1 MEVENLMADHQN
13 SSQTFRSKF
22 LRFISSIGP
31 GIFIIGYII
40 GTGSVTT
47 MASAGAKYGM
57 SMTWA
62 LGLSCFFTYIMI
74 VSTSR
79 STIVSGH
86 TLIYS
91 FKHKFGAPITI
102 FLIFG
107 LMMTVIPSIMGLV
120 GIATDVIREW
130 TKPLTPNG
138 NGVHPVISAVIF
150 SAVLYYLF
158 WKGSHGFFLRAMAVI
173 VALMGCSFILTM
185 FMVIPAPS
193 ELIKGIVP
201 QIPDE
206 GNAHLILAGM
216 VGTTMASV
224 CIVTRSYLV
233 AEKGWD
239 LSNLKDEN
247 RAAIISLTITFLV
260 SVAIMACAAGTLHPR
275 GISVVNAIDMVRTLE
290 PLAGRFATSIF
301 VIGIIAAALSS
312 TFPNY
317 VLGPWLICDY
327 FNVPRKM
334 NRTSIR
340 IAVFLI
346 ALTGFVVPVFGGRP
360 VIIMIASQAV
370 SPVVMPLLIV
380 LLYVHLNDKEYA
392 VNYKNPRL
400 LNIGLFITFIFSLVM
415 SYSAVIGLLDFL
427 KKF

>member
-1 MEVENLMADHQN
+1 MVNLRN
-13 SSQTFRSKF
+13 SSQNIKSKF
-22 LRFISSIGP
+22 LRILSSIGP

-79 STIVSGH
+79 STIVSGQ

-91 FKHKFGAPITI
+91 FKQKFGAPITI

-107 LMMTVIPSIMGLV
+107 LMLTIIPSTMGLV
-120 GIATDVIREW
+120 GIATDVFREW
-130 TKPLTPNG
+130 TKLLVPNS
-138 NGVHPVISAVIF
+138 NGVHPVVSATIF

-158 WKGSHGFFLRAMAVI
+158 WNGTHGFFLKAMACI
-173 VALMGCSFILTM
+173 VALMGCSFILAM
-185 FMVIPAPS
+185 FMVIPGPS
-193 ELIKGIVP
+193 ELIKGLVP
-201 QIPDE
+201 RIPSE

-216 VGTTMASV
+216 VGTTMATV
-224 CIVTRSYLV
+224 CIVSRSYLV
-233 AEKGWD
+233 SEKGWD
-239 LSNLKDEN
+239 LSHLKDEN
-247 RAAIISLTITFLV
+247 RDAVISLSLTFLV
-260 SVAIMACAAGTLHPR
+260 SVAIMACAAGTLYPR
-275 GISVVNAIDMVRTLE
+275 GISVENAIDIVRTLE

-301 VIGIIAAALSS
+301 VTGIIAAALSS

-317 VLGPWLICDY
+317 LLGPWLICDY
-327 FNVPRKM
+327 LNVPRKM
-334 NRTSIR
+334 DRTSIR
-340 IAVFLI
+340 IAVSLF

-360 VIIMIASQAV
+360 VIIMIASQAI

-380 LLYVHLNDKEYA
+380 LLFLHLNDKKY
-392 VNYKNPRL
+392 NTIYKNPRI
-400 LNIGLFITFIFSLVM
+400 LNIGLVVTFIFSLVM

-427 KKF
+427 KNF

>member
-1 MEVENLMADHQN
+1 MVHHQN
-13 SSQTFRSKF
+13 SYRTFRSKL
-22 LRFISSIGP
+22 LRFVSSIGP

-74 VSTSR
+74 VSVSR
-79 STIVSGH
+79 STIVSGQ

-91 FKHKFGAPITI
+91 FKQKFGAPITI

-130 TKPLTPNG
+130 TKLLTPNG

-158 WKGSHGFFLRAMAVI
+158 WNGTHGFFLKAMAVI
-173 VALMGCSFILTM
+173 VGLMGCSFILTM
-185 FMVIPAPS
+185 LMVIPTPS
-193 ELIKGIVP
+193 EIIKGIIP
-201 QIPDE
+201 QIPNE
-206 GNAHLILAGM
+206 ENAHLILAGM

-224 CIVTRSYLV
+224 CIVARSYLV

-239 LSNLKDEN
+239 LSDFKNEN
-247 RAAIISLTITFLV
+247 RDAIISLALTFLV
-260 SVAIMACAAGTLHPR
+260 SVAIMACAAGTLYPR
-275 GISVVNAIDMVRTLE
+275 GISIENAIDMVRTLE

-301 VIGIIAAALSS
+301 VTGIVAAALSS

-317 VLGPWLICDY
+317 LIGPWLICDY
-327 FNVPRKM
+327 LNIPRKM
-334 NRTSIR
+334 DCTSIR
-340 IAVFLI
+340 IAVFLF

-370 SPVVMPLLIV
+370 SPVIMPLLIM
-380 LLYVHLNDKEYA
+380 LLFVQLNDKEYA
-392 VNYKNPRL
+392 AHYKNPMI
-400 LNIGLFITFIFSLVM
+400 LNTGLIITFIFSLVM
-415 SYSAVIGLLDFL
+415 SYSAVIGLLDLL

>member
-1 MEVENLMADHQN
+1 MTDHQN
-13 SSQTFRSKF
+13 SSLTFRSKL
-22 LRFISSIGP
+22 LRFVSSIGP

-79 STIVSGH
+79 STIVSGQ

-91 FKHKFGAPITI
+91 FKQKFGAPITI

-130 TKPLTPNG
+130 TKLLTPNG
-138 NGVHPVISAVIF
+138 NGVHPVISAVVF

-158 WKGSHGFFLRAMAVI
+158 WNGSHGFFLRAMAVI

-193 ELIKGIVP
+193 ELIKGIIP
-201 QIPDE
+201 KIPDE

-216 VGTTMASV
+216 VGTTMATV

-247 RAAIISLTITFLV
+247 RDAIISLALTFLV
-260 SVAIMACAAGTLHPR
+260 SVAIMACAAGTLYPR
-275 GISVVNAIDMVRTLE
+275 GISVENAIDMIRTLE

-301 VIGIIAAALSS
+301 VTGIIAAALSS

-317 VLGPWLICDY
+317 VIGPWLICDY
-327 FNVPRKM
+327 LNVPRKM

-380 LLYVHLNDKEYA
+380 LLFIHLNDKEYA
-392 VNYKNPRL
+392 VNYKNPLL

-415 SYSAVIGLLDFL
+415 SYSAVMGLLDLL

>member
-1 MEVENLMADHQN
+1 MVNHQN
-13 SSQTFRSKF
+13 YSQSFRSKLLCF
-22 LRFISSIGP
+22 VSSIGP

-79 STIVSGH
+79 STIVSGQ

-91 FKHKFGAPITI
+91 FKQKFGAPITI
-102 FLIFG
+102 FIIFG

-120 GIATDVIREW
+120 GIATDVTREW
-130 TKPLTPNG
+130 TKFLIPNG
-138 NGVHPVISAVIF
+138 NGIHPVISAVIF

-158 WKGSHGFFLRAMAVI
+158 WNGTHGFFLKAMAVI

-185 FMVIPAPS
+185 LMVIPTPS

-201 QIPDE
+201 QIPNE
-206 GNAHLILAGM
+206 GNAHLILAGI

-239 LSNLKDEN
+239 LSNLKVEN
-247 RAAIISLTITFLV
+247 RDAIISLALTFLV
-260 SVAIMACAAGTLHPR
+260 SVAIMACAAGTLYPR
-275 GISVVNAIDMVRTLE
+275 GISVENAIDMVRTLE

-301 VIGIIAAALSS
+301 VTGIIAAALSS
-312 TFPNY
+312 IFPCY
-317 VLGPWLICDY
+317 LLCPWLICDY
-327 FNVPRKM
+327 LNVPRKM
-334 NRTSIR
+334 DRTSIR
-340 IAVFLI
+340 IAVFLFVLI
-346 ALTGFVVPVFGGRP
+346 GFVVPVFGGRP
-360 VIIMIASQAV
+360 VIIMIASQAI
-370 SPVVMPLLIV
+370 SPVLMPLLIV
-380 LLYVHLNDKEYA
+380 LLFIQLNDKEYA
-392 VNYKNPRL
+392 VNYKNPL
-400 LNIGLFITFIFSLVM
+400 ILNIGLIITFIFSLVM
-415 SYSAVIGLLDFL
+415 SYSAVIGLLDL
-427 KKF
+427 MKKF